1 MRGRKGEHRHYLT
14 TACTARCLFYTSTAS
29 SPGLSLG
36 APRSS
41 VASGAGLEPGAP
53 RRKALAQDLRNGHLV
68 ISFVALSR
76 NGFWFINLWL
86 IFGHSGEKPRYGKN
100 SRLLQ
105 DFPTGPRHVQ
115 LAWGSLGT
123 GPRPKPLQRHVDILR
138 AGGNEPHG
146 TSGGQEQAKGIGAH
160 NRLALATVVLGYP
173 IIGMAVTDSNV
184 YGPAS
189 FIGLQHGVG
198 RPRHRGTE
206 KGFKGLETPQRLAAV
221 GRGRAVKVRP
231 PDHHDP

>member
-1 MRGRKGEHRHYLT
+1 MLAPQGYDPCIVGLDITVLIGCTPWCAARPWSFWTCCLT
-14 TACTARCLFYTSTAS
+14 LQVIQVLTG
-29 SPGLSLG
+29 PGDRYHGVL
-36 APRSS
+36 
-41 VASGAGLEPGAP
+41 
-53 RRKALAQDLRNGHLV
+53 D

-184 YGPAS
+184 YGPAI

-206 KGFKGLETPQRLAAV
+206 KGFKGLETPKRLAAV

>member
-1 MRGRKGEHRHYLT
+1 MVLDNLAELVRITASATQRFPQERNASLVLDDQLQHALMQIGPMIPAVALGDVYNLGVRGRI
-14 TACTARCLFYTSTAS
+14 A
-29 SPGLSLG
+29 
-36 APRSS
+36 
-41 VASGAGLEPGAP
+41 V
-53 RRKALAQDLRNGHLV
+53 LA

-86 IFGHSGEKPRYGKN
+86 IFVHSGEKPRYGKN

-115 LAWGSLGT
+115 LAWGSLVT

-160 NRLALATVVLGYP
+160 NRLELATVVLGYP

-189 FIGLQHGVG
+189 FIGLQQGVG

-206 KGFKGLETPQRLAAV
+206 KGFKGLETPKRLAAV